1 MPFTVQKEGN
11 EVLGTEEEKLARK
24 RKNARLRQQKKR
36 SLETPEQKSARNAS
50 NAARQVKNRSMK
62 QFNMTP
68 AKTEEGPAHNLGLQ
82 HRPDMSLTK
91 DNKEQPARHSMED
104 ERGEVPERMQ
114 SFHQLGLQH
123 RPDMSLTKGN
133 NGMACDE
140 SLDQEGAH
148 KDMSLTKGN
157 NGTAR
162 KKNSIR
168 EELMIYPVDMR
179 FLNEVEKQ
187 FDITRMVGSGT
198 FGEVYAAYD
207 RVNGRRVA
215 IKRLLPFHRLDAY
228 KEEQRFI
235 SSLNG
240 KSNIVQ
246 IVKCPPL
253 APDGIILIE
262 EQQAL
267 IFEYLEHDRPSVYVK
282 DLTMK
287 EIAHYMKNLFL
298 ALSSVH
304 ALGIIHRDVK
314 LNNFLYDR
322 RNKKYLLV
330 DFGLAEK
337 KMQTT
342 ALGISKE
349 QSPSSGRSLGNIL
362 PCEVSTASTRSS
374 RNEKE
379 QEKLD
384 MAQQIAKRR
393 MLGVT
398 KTNASVTVRNSG
410 VKVNRGGTRGY
421 REVLMGSQFQTTAVD
436 VWAAG
441 VVLLTLLCR
450 TTHFQWF
457 RHDDLTSATMEI
469 YWYARGVSKCAGL
482 TVWAACACTSRAWM
496 LCGSTTMGIRVSTE
510 IRSEMLSKIS
520 SSTLRQNCCRRR
532 CCIKR
537 MRMRVIWRREA

>member
-1 MPFTVQKEGN
+1 MPFTVEKEGN

-123 RPDMSLTKGN
+123 RPDMSLTKGNNGMACDESLDQEGAHKDMSLTKGNNGMACDESLDQEGAHKDMSLTKDNNGMACDESLDQEGAHKDMSLTKGNNGMACDESLDQEGAHKDMSLTKGN

-282 DLTMK
+282 DLTMS
-287 EIAHYMKNLFL
+287 EIAHYMKNLFV
-298 ALSSVH
+298 ALRSVH
-304 ALGIIHRDVK
+304 ALGIIHRD
-314 LNNFLYDR
+314 
-322 RNKKYLLV
+322 
-330 DFGLAEK
+330 
-337 KMQTT
+337 
-342 ALGISKE
+342 I
-349 QSPSSGRSLGNIL
+349 P
-362 PCEVSTASTRSS
+362 P
-374 RNEKE
+374 
-379 QEKLD
+379 LD
-384 MAQQIAKRR
+384 
-393 MLGVT
+393 LHL
-398 KTNASVTVRNSG
+398 S
-410 VKVNRGGTRGY
+410 
-421 REVLMGSQFQTTAVD
+421 
-436 VWAAG
+436 
-441 VVLLTLLCR
+441 
-450 TTHFQWF
+450 
-457 RHDDLTSATMEI
+457 
-469 YWYARGVSKCAGL
+469 YARGLKQTWRTL
-482 TVWAACACTSRAWM
+482 
-496 LCGSTTMGIRVSTE
+496 
-510 IRSEMLSKIS
+510 S
-520 SSTLRQNCCRRR
+520 SSLGADAGCKGWLEVDEEHAIWDFLNR
-532 CCIKR
+532 CLDIDPRTR
-537 MRMRVIWRREA
+537 MTAEEALKHPFLVSAEP